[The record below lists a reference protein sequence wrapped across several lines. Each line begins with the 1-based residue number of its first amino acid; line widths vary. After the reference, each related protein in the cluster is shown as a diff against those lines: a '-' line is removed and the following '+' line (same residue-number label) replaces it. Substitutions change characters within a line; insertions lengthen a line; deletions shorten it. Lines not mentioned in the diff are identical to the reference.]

1 MSKRQ
6 REAAFGDAWGAA
18 FGERAFG
25 DVLRRLYAA
34 ISEAEQ
40 SGELPP
46 LTLQRLQV
54 EDSPGDRSATH
65 VERGLASWHAS
76 AVVEDGWRRL
86 DCGGQGVLAGTD
98 THANER
104 LEALGAERCPAW
116 RQAWMG
122 TTAECSLHH
131 LLTELAHVREL
142 RRSGVVSFRAFL
154 PESRLYFQQV
164 AWNGRAL
171 TLSEDVLTHE
181 ASGDAC
187 RGVLVAHVPVDSR
200 KRVVL
205 EVLPGGQPMSAA
217 QVQEAVAQ
225 APHQVCAP
233 QARRVARR
241 PDDRRLST
249 NPARGVALA
258 GSQGAVR
265 AAGTGGAAAVSAS
278 RARRREVAAPPPC
291 M

>member
-154 PESRLYFQQV
+154 PESRLYFHQV
-164 AWNGRAL
+164 ANGRAL

-187 RGVLVAHVPVDSR
+187 RGVLVAHAHVSI
-200 KRVVL
+200 VL
-205 EVLPGGQPMSAA
+205 KVLT
-217 QVQEAVAQ
+217 
-225 APHQVCAP
+225 
-233 QARRVARR
+233 RF
-241 PDDRRLST
+241 
-249 NPARGVALA
+249 
-258 GSQGAVR
+258 
-265 AAGTGGAAAVSAS
+265 
-278 RARRREVAAPPPC
+278 
-291 M
+291 